1 MARIRY
7 IVPLAA
13 CAGVLVAGG
22 VGLSGCLNGQAYAQ
36 IGIKDQNA
44 ATFELQNQTGK
55 SVTAIKV
62 KRADAKKYGT
72 ALSQSAPVAQD
83 ETVEVSYTPS
93 SDKSDIRITT
103 DDGSRYTLHNVNVAD
118 IDDAALKVDGQT
130 AYLTYTSVKL
140 GTEQNTLQSEKDL
153 IAAKKKAA
161 AAKKKAEA
169 ERKAKA
175 KKAAAAAK
183 KKAEAKRRAQK
194 AKAAGGADASTSTDD
209 QTGSLSTDAAVTTD
223 TATTDTADATA
234 TTDPATVTEAAPA
247 ASNTGA
253 AASAAPKQHA
263 ASSAPKS
270 SGGNSGGNSG
280 GGSNKA
286 SSGGG
291 SSNAAAQKAASANGS
306 GKEQK
311 CTTDF

>member
-1 MARIRY
+1 MSRIRY

-36 IGIKDQNA
+36 IGDKNQNA

-72 ALSQSAPVAQD
+72 ALSRSAPVGQD
-83 ETVEVSYTPS
+83 ETVELSYAPS

-130 AYLTYTSVKL
+130 AYLTYTSIKL
-140 GTEQNTLQSEKDL
+140 GTEQNTLQDEKDL
-153 IAAKKKAA
+153 IEAKKKAA
-161 AAKKKAEA
+161 EAKKKAEA
-169 ERKAKA
+169 GRKAKA
-175 KKAAAAAK
+175 KKAATAAK
-183 KKAEAKRRAQK
+183 KRAEAKKRAQQAK
-194 AKAAGGADASTSTDD
+194 AKAENGADGSSSTSD
-209 QTGSLSTDAAVTTD
+209 QTGSLSSDAAASSD
-223 TATTDTADATA
+223 TATADATVD
-234 TTDPATVTEAAPA
+234 TTPAANTAPA
-247 ASNTGA
+247 ATNTGA
-253 AASAAPKQHA
+253 ATTAAPQQHA
-263 ASSAPKS
+263 ASSAPRS

-280 GGSNKA
+280 SGSDKA